1 MMYQYQER
9 KIGDIMRVIE
19 YGHIKPELVKC
30 NHCGAVLEYVKSD
43 LQHWSSYR
51 FFLRCP
57 VCQEKILTD
66 NEGDNFV

>member
-1 MMYQYQER
+1 MFM
-9 KIGDIMRVIE
+9 KIVE

-30 NHCGAVLEYVKSD
+30 NHCGAILEYVKSD
-43 LQHWSSYR
+43 LQHWSPYR

-66 NEGDNFV
+66 NEGNNFV